1 MTDREIQI
9 MGIVNLNGDSFFSG
23 SRILV
28 PELVVERVGK
38 MVEDGAS
45 IVDFGAV
52 STRPGAAPVSLEEE
66 WERLEKPLDCVRREF
81 PSLRISVDT
90 FRSEIV
96 RRCLSVAGRII
107 VNDISAGEDDPGML
121 PLVSAEDL
129 TYVAMHKRG
138 DPGTMQDLTDYPEG
152 IVEAV
157 LSYFDS
163 FVERASGVSDW
174 ILDPGFGFAK
184 TVSQNYTLL
193 DGLSNFRRFG
203 RKILVGVSR
212 KSMIYSPLGITPDEA
227 LAPTQVVHLKALQ
240 EGADILRVHDV
251 AEAARTVRLYREML

>member
-1 MTDREIQI
+1 MTDREISV
-9 MGIVNLNGDSFFSG
+9 MGIVNLNEDSFFRG
-23 SRILV
+23 SRV
-28 PELVVERVGK
+28 VEPGAVVERVGK
-38 MVEDGAS
+38 MVGEGAAM
-45 IVDFGAV
+45 VDFGAV

-66 WERLEKPLDCVRREF
+66 WERLEKPLERVRSEF
-81 PSLRISVDT
+81 PSLSISVDT

-107 VNDISAGEDDPGML
+107 VNDISAGEDDPAML
-121 PLVSAEDL
+121 PLVVAENL
-129 TYVAMHKRG
+129 TYIAMHKRG

-157 LSYFDS
+157 LAYFDG
-163 FVERASGVSDW
+163 FADRASGVSDW

-251 AEAARTVRLYREML
+251 AEAVRTVKLYRELL

>member
-1 MTDREIQI
+1 MTDRDIQI

-157 LSYFDS
+157 LAYFDS
-163 FVERASGVSDW
+163 FVDRASGVSD
-174 ILDPGFGFAK
+174 
-184 TVSQNYTLL
+184 
-193 DGLSNFRRFG
+193 
-203 RKILVGVSR
+203 
-212 KSMIYSPLGITPDEA
+212 
-227 LAPTQVVHLKALQ
+227 
-240 EGADILRVHDV
+240 
-251 AEAARTVRLYREML
+251 